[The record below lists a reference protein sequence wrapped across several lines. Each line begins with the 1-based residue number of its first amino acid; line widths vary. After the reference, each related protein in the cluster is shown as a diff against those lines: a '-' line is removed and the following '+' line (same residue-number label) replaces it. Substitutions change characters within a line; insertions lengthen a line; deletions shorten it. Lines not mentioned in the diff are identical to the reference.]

1 MRIKIFSM
9 DMSRLS
15 TIYDLSITWTFLFRI
30 LDPLVKGDYPEIM
43 KKKAGSRIPSF
54 TKEQSELIRG
64 AIDFVGINHYTS
76 VYVSDGK
83 SGADASLRD
92 YNADMS
98 ATFRS
103 MSR

>member
-1 MRIKIFSM
+1 M
-9 DMSRLS
+9 
-15 TIYDLSITWTFLFRI
+15 
-30 LDPLVKGDYPEIM
+30 KGDYPEIM

-64 AIDFVGINHYTS
+64 AIDFIGINHYTS

-83 SGADASLRD
+83 SSADASLRD

-103 MSR
+103 MSSFFFSLDQERKVQTIW

>member
-1 MRIKIFSM
+1 MT
-9 DMSRLS
+9 RLC
-15 TIYDLSITWTFLFRI
+15 LLFRI
-30 LDPLVKGDYPEIM
+30 LDPLVYGDYPEIM

-64 AIDFVGINHYTS
+64 SIDFIGINHYTS
-76 VYVSDGK
+76 VYVSEGK
-83 SGADASLRD
+83 SSTDASLRD

-103 MSR
+103 KSNLGGQESKSVNIGQHTY